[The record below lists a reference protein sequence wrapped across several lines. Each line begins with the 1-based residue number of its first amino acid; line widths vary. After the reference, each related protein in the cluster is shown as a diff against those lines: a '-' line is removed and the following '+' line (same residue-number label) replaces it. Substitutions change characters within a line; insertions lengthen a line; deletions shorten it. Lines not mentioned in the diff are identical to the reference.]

1 MIFPE
6 EIQMKYA
13 GCIVLYMWWLTHSI
27 MWWMSALLTQASAR
41 MPPNF
46 YFKTNRNSLIFFLS
60 KITRHFASNLD
71 VHKIYLWYCDVL
83 LSMRAQI
90 WLKEK
95 KCLDGIGKLRRLQSH
110 QLQKKN
116 KLQLREMQHIRL
128 NSTHFH
134 DVSIIRCVEC
144 KHKFTNIL
152 ANTIIWLICRMHSS
166 LYRNGVQWSSQ
177 DFQQI
182 VENA

>member
-6 EIQMKYA
+6 EIQMKCA

-110 QLQKKN
+110 QLKKKKTN
-116 KLQLREMQHIRL
+116 CNYEKCNIYDWILLISTMFLSFAAL
-128 NSTHFH
+128 N
-134 DVSIIRCVEC
+134 
-144 KHKFTNIL
+144 
-152 ANTIIWLICRMHSS
+152 ANTNSQIYWQTQ
-166 LYRNGVQWSSQ
+166 LY
-177 DFQQI
+177 D
-182 VENA
+182 